1 MALAAEEEYYGLQG
15 ALWNQATVEEIIKQA
30 DSLRQ
35 LAQARFEVGLA
46 RKYDVA
52 QAEARLAEAEL
63 MRASAANQV
72 TQARGKLA
80 QVLGMDVRAELA
92 VPALPAGEENAT
104 LADVDWLMELAQSRR
119 PELVEARA
127 TVEQA
132 LASTRM
138 AEAGYWPS
146 VTGDAGVTASWD
158 SRTDT
163 SVPWSAGVGVSVPLF
178 SGFDTTHAVR
188 RARYD
193 EKAAREQLS
202 GLVSDI
208 QFEVLAAR
216 ANVV

>member
-1 MALAAEEEYYGLQG
+1 
-15 ALWNQATVEEIIKQA
+15 
-30 DSLRQ
+30 
-35 LAQARFEVGLA
+35 
-46 RKYDVA
+46 
-52 QAEARLAEAEL
+52 
-63 MRASAANQV
+63 
-72 TQARGKLA
+72 
-80 QVLGMDVRAELA
+80 
-92 VPALPAGEENAT
+92 
-104 LADVDWLMELAQSRR
+104 
-119 PELVEARA
+119 
-127 TVEQA
+127 VEQA

-193 EKAAREQLS
+193 EKAAREQLA

-208 QFEVLAAR
+208 QFEVWAAR
-216 ANVV
+216 ANVVEAAETIRATHKVVAAAEEAVRLAEENYKTGVGTVVEVFDAQGTRASALLQLVQARVGWYVAFARLERAVGTALEGGTAPAGAGGMR